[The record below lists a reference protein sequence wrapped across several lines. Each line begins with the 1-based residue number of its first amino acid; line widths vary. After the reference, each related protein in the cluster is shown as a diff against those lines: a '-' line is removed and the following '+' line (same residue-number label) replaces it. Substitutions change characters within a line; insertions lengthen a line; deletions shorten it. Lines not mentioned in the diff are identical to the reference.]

1 MGSSYSMCLV
11 TPVVFDDSSFMCVL
25 CAYLLAMSPMSWR
38 RQSAIG
44 ENYGMIGVIL
54 QDVFGDASS
63 V

>member
-1 MGSSYSMCLV
+1 M
-11 TPVVFDDSSFMCVL
+11 TPVVFDNSGFMGVL
-25 CAYLLAMSPMSWR
+25 CAYLQAMSPMSWR

-44 ENYGMIGVIL
+44 ENYGMNGVIV